1 MFKSIF
7 AKYIITFTI
16 IIVSVFIILGLL
28 LGNIINNFFETTTK
42 DNLYKIN
49 SSFKLIVLNG
59 YLISNDEDT
68 DYYISSS
75 NYLKNDIKALTEN
88 DEIEIIIFNN
98 NGINLLSSSSRY
110 ERISEDFLNQYKT
123 SDKYY
128 VKTTFDNYF
137 DSSVYLYVSSFIL
150 ENNLYFIITYSNASS
165 IERVV
170 SSLIK
175 MLLMVSMWVMIAA
188 IIASYFIS
196 ERTVRP
202 LRFISKAAKSF
213 SSGDFGVRVPVIG
226 NDEIAEL
233 AITFNNM
240 AFSLEKIDDSR
251 RSFISNV
258 AHDLRSPLT
267 TIIGFIDGILDGT
280 IPADRTDYY
289 LKIVNSEV
297 KRLSR
302 LVNQLLDITRIES
315 GERKFDFKPFDIC
328 ELTKQILISFE
339 QRINKKQLDVEFNCP
354 EEKEIVLGDIDA
366 INQVIYNIIDN
377 AIKFSYDNGLLKFS
391 IFEADKNIVLSIYNT
406 GIGVKDDDIP
416 YLFDRFYK
424 ADKSRGKDKTGV
436 GLGMYIAKTIIDV
449 HEGKIE
455 VKSKYEE
462 YCEFIISLKKYK

>member
-240 AFSLEKIDDSR
+240 AVGS
-251 RSFISNV
+251 
-258 AHDLRSPLT
+258 SP
-267 TIIGFIDGILDGT
+267 TIF
-280 IPADRTDYY
+280 
-289 LKIVNSEV
+289 
-297 KRLSR
+297 
-302 LVNQLLDITRIES
+302 
-315 GERKFDFKPFDIC
+315 C
-328 ELTKQILISFE
+328 
-339 QRINKKQLDVEFNCP
+339 
-354 EEKEIVLGDIDA
+354 
-366 INQVIYNIIDN
+366 
-377 AIKFSYDNGLLKFS
+377 FS
-391 IFEADKNIVLSIYNT
+391 IF
-406 GIGVKDDDIP
+406 
-416 YLFDRFYK
+416 YLGEKLFSKFEYLVDTYK
-424 ADKSRGKDKTGV
+424 V
-436 GLGMYIAKTIIDV
+436 II
-449 HEGKIE
+449 
-455 VKSKYEE
+455 
-462 YCEFIISLKKYK
+462 